1 MINDA
6 NVVLCEEAFD
16 VRKLIREIKT
26 ITEMRAAED
35 GIQMYIEGDDTE
47 LKCPYAVESP
57 LHIRQ
62 IFINI
67 ITNAIKYNKPGG
79 AVYCSFKEQVLPDKR
94 AGYEEQIRDT
104 GIGMTEEFLKNIFQ
118 PFTQENQ
125 DARSVYQGTGLGM
138 PIVKNLIDRMRGT
151 LRIESE
157 AGVGTTVYVSLSLP
171 VADKITSTEHE
182 QKRPEKQVNLA
193 GVKVLLAEDNELNR
207 EIAKVLLEDEK
218 MIVTEVCNDCQ
229 CFHRGPSAD
238 QGAGMNEHIAKPL
251 DAKLLM
257 RKIMEYCKRRD
268 A

>member
-1 MINDA
+1 
-6 NVVLCEEAFD
+6 
-16 VRKLIREIKT
+16 
-26 ITEMRAAED
+26 MRAAED

-67 ITNAIKYNKPGG
+67 ITNAIKYNKSGG

-94 AGYEEQIRDT
+94 AGYEVQIRDT

-157 AGVGTTVYVSLSLP
+157 AGVGTTVYP
-171 VADKITSTEHE
+171 MRRKN
-182 QKRPEKQVNLA
+182 P
-193 GVKVLLAEDNELNR
+193 
-207 EIAKVLLEDEK
+207 
-218 MIVTEVCNDCQ
+218 
-229 CFHRGPSAD
+229 CFSYGDVRRVHRIYAS
-238 QGAGMNEHIAKPL
+238 N
-251 DAKLLM
+251 
-257 RKIMEYCKRRD
+257 
-268 A
+268 